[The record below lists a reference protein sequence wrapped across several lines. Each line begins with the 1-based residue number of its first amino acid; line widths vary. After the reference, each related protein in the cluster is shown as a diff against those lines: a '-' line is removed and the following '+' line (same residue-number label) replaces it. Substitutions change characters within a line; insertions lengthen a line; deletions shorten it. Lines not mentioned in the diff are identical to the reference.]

1 MSYQALA
8 DTLGIPEPR
17 SDAELIEITKRGLPA
32 DVVKLLADKLE
43 IPASE
48 FARFVHVSARTL
60 SRHKEKP
67 LDCHVSDHIVTISR
81 VYARCIEVF
90 RTRERAVR
98 WLKNPVLA
106 LGNTRPLDLLETG
119 TGINMVMNVLGRIE
133 HGVYS

>member
-8 DTLGIPEPR
+8 ETLGIPEPH
-17 SDAELIEITKRGLPA
+17 SDTELIELTKRGLPA

-43 IPASE
+43 IPTSE
-48 FARFVHVSARTL
+48 FARFVHVSTRTL
-60 SRHKEKP
+60 TSHKEKL
-67 LDCHVSDHIVTISR
+67 LDSHVSDHSVTISR

-106 LGNTRPLDLLETG
+106 LGNARPLDLLETG
-119 TGINMVMNVLGRIE
+119 TGINMIMNVLGRIE